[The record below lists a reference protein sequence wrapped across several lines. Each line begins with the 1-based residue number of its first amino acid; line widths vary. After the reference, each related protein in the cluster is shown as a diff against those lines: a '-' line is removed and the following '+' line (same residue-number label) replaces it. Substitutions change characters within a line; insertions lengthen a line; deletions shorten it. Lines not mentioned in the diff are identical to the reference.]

1 MKKLLSVL
9 LAIALLVTMSAALA
23 ENTASE
29 KGTIIY
35 GTSTEIGGDFA
46 PGAWWTN
53 NATDKMIR
61 DMTNDY
67 AVTTTDQGGQYIIN
81 PTICANLD
89 SVVNDD
95 GSKTYTVTI
104 NEGLVYNNG
113 EAITA

>member
-9 LAIALLVTMSAALA
+9 LAIALLASMSVVAFA

-67 AVTTTDQGGQYIIN
+67 AVTTTD
-81 PTICANLD
+81 
-89 SVVNDD
+89 
-95 GSKTYTVTI
+95 
-104 NEGLVYNNG
+104 
-113 EAITA
+113 

>member
-9 LAIALLVTMSAALA
+9 LAIALLVTMSVVAFA

-89 SVVNDD
+89 SVVKDA
-95 GSKTYTVTI
+95 GSKT
-104 NEGLVYNNG
+104 
-113 EAITA
+113 